1 MPFKS
6 ESQRRYFR
14 ANLPHLVEEWEAHTP
29 KKKLPSRVTKKR
41 KVIKKKIRS
50 KKPKKVT
57 SSKQKKKRTVRKKR

>member
-6 ESQRRYFR
+6 ESQRSFFYSQ
-14 ANLPHLVEEWEAHTP
+14 LPELAQEWEAHTP

-41 KVIKKKIRS
+41 KVVKKKIGS
-50 KKPKKVT
+50 KKLKKVT